1 LLIATLPMFQKE
13 SVLIVED
20 DADMMEYISETLQ
33 NNGYEVLLAKDG
45 QEGFQLATKLVPNLV
60 LSDLMMPV
68 MDGLELTV
76 KNQGG

>member
-1 LLIATLPMFQKE
+1 MFQKE